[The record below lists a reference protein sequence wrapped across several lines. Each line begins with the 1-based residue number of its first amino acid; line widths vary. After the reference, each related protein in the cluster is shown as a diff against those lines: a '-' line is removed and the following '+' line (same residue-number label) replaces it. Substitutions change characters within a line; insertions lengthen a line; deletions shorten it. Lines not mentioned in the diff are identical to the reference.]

1 VLARKLG
8 WSPRREGEWTETFRI
23 ELEEYQK
30 NPPVESAFVKLI
42 KKMTSG
48 ASSAFNTASSQ

>member
-23 ELEEYQK
+23 ELEAYQK
-30 NPPVESAFVKLI
+30 DPPVESAFTKLI
-42 KKMTSG
+42 KKMISG
-48 ASSAFNTASSQ
+48 ASSEFNTTPSQ